1 MAMSSTSRA
10 TLSIQWSQAF
20 WPEVMNSGAMRSALQ
35 RAADEKASEAE
46 ARIGSSARADRF
58 DNADFYADV
67 VTRHGTSSNYLI
79 GLVRAGNPRSI
90 YKSIHDGALQ

>member
-1 MAMSSTSRA
+1 MGAVSFKWNSG
-10 TLSIQWSQAF
+10 F

-35 RAADEKASEAE
+35 SAADQKASEAR
-46 ARIGSSARADRF
+46 ARVGTPSRPRDFR
-58 DNADFYADV
+58 NADFSATV
-67 VTRHGTSSNYLI
+67 VTRHGKSSNYLV

>member
-1 MAMSSTSRA
+1 MGAVSFKWNSG
-10 TLSIQWSQAF
+10 F
-20 WPEVMNSGAMRSALQ
+20 WPEVMRGAALRSALQ
-35 RAADEKASEAE
+35 SAADEKASEAG
-46 ARIGSSARADRF
+46 ARIGSSADGARF
-58 DNADFYADV
+58 RNADFYADV